1 MPQKNVTLEVQA
13 GVCVREFVCCVR
25 ITAYTSECVWSKYSR
40 GTAEVACGESF
51 GGSTEAAAEGK
62 QKGSL
67 APLQPLLYSPCM
79 ETLIPNMSLLDLWHV
94 FRASGTRADFLFFFS
109 PSYAGCAIHCGA
121 LEFKFQALCGPRS
134 LKENEFTADIA
145 SHLI

>member
-13 GVCVREFVCCVR
+13 GVCVCEFVGLCGSQH
-25 ITAYTSECVWSKYSR
+25 TSECVWSKYSR
-40 GTAEVACGESF
+40 GTAEVACGKSF
-51 GGSTEAAAEGK
+51 GGSTEAAAVGK
-62 QKGSL
+62 QKGSS
-67 APLQPLLYSPCM
+67 ATLQPLLYSPSM

-94 FRASGTRADFLFFFS
+94 FQASGTRADFLFFS
-109 PSYAGCAIHCGA
+109 PSYAGSAIHCSA